1 MTRTENIRKFAGPI
15 VAQAIYKDN
24 GDIEL
29 RKFAGP
35 ILGTYSK
42 SSDTVRRFAGP
53 VISSGSGS
61 GPLFTLVPWD

>member
-1 MTRTENIRKFAGPI
+1 MNRTQQIRRFSGPI
-15 VAQAIYKDN
+15 IATAIHKPN

-42 SSDTVRRFAGP
+42 SSDTVRKFAGP
-53 VISSGSGS
+53 VISSGCGS
-61 GPLFTLVPWD
+61 GPLFTLVPW

>member
-1 MTRTENIRKFAGPI
+1 MTRTENIQKFAGPI

-35 ILGTYSK
+35 ILGTYTK
-42 SSDTVRRFAGP
+42 STDEVRRFAGP
-53 VISSGSGS
+53 VVSSGCGS
-61 GPLFTLVPWD
+61 SPLFTLVLW

>member
-15 VAQAIYKDN
+15 IAQAIYKEN

-35 ILGTYSK
+35 ILGTYTK
-42 SSDTVRRFAGP
+42 ASDTVRRFAGP
-53 VISSGSGS
+53 IISNGCGS
-61 GPLFTLVPWD
+61 GPLFTLVPW

>member
-1 MTRTENIRKFAGPI
+1 MTRIENLRKFAGPI

-35 ILGTYSK
+35 ILGTYTK
-42 SSDTVRRFAGP
+42 SSDEVRRFAGS

-61 GPLFTLVPWD
+61 GPLFSLVPW